1 MPLTIHSIA
10 TTQAAVMDLWYFSGK
25 EEAISLFCC
34 LLLFSLP
41 VRNTARRESGERI
54 PYVKMTMKL

>member
-10 TTQAAVMDLWYFSGK
+10 TTQAAVLDLWCFSGK

-34 LLLFSLP
+34 LLLLSLLEILP
-41 VRNTARRESGERI
+41 GEKV
-54 PYVKMTMKL
+54 VKEYLMLK